1 MSTLKILKFGTE
13 IPGRLKSFSKEY
25 CADNDGKKRKS
36 SKEGD
41 LTVKPIRQKLEESK
55 SSLKETL
62 KVGIQASELRS
73 LQTQAAGHG
82 SEVTFVLSTRRRL

>member
-1 MSTLKILKFGTE
+1 M
-13 IPGRLKSFSKEY
+13 
-25 CADNDGKKRKS
+25 
-36 SKEGD
+36 
-41 LTVKPIRQKLEESK
+41 TVKPIRQKLEESK

-82 SEVTFVLSTRRRL
+82 SEVTSMLSTRIRQ

>member
-1 MSTLKILKFGTE
+1 M
-13 IPGRLKSFSKEY
+13 
-25 CADNDGKKRKS
+25 
-36 SKEGD
+36 
-41 LTVKPIRQKLEESK
+41 TVKPIRQKLEESK

-82 SEVTFVLSTRRRL
+82 SEVTFVLSTRRRLIVGAFSEYFPFIKVRMSLFKNPA

>member
-1 MSTLKILKFGTE
+1 M
-13 IPGRLKSFSKEY
+13 
-25 CADNDGKKRKS
+25 
-36 SKEGD
+36 
-41 LTVKPIRQKLEESK
+41 TVKPIRQKLEESK

-82 SEVTFVLSTRRRL
+82 SEVTSMLSLRRRR

>member
-1 MSTLKILKFGTE
+1 M
-13 IPGRLKSFSKEY
+13 
-25 CADNDGKKRKS
+25 
-36 SKEGD
+36 
-41 LTVKPIRQKLEESK
+41 TVKPIRQKLEESK

-82 SEVTFVLSTRRRL
+82 SEVTFVLSTWRMLYYSIAIVAKAQVLALD